1 MAPVVRRAVALAA
14 CVATLVFAPGRV
26 MAHTELEFSL
36 PANGTTVGEPV
47 EEISVGFT
55 DVVALVGNGFEVHDP
70 QGNLLTPFVVTDD
83 SKVFR
88 FQLDPP
94 LAGGV
99 VVVDYHIRALD
110 GDVQEGSFSFTVAAP
125 LPTSTTTAAP
135 TTAAPTT
142 VAPPATASTAPATTT
157 TTQPEAAEPA
167 TTAPGTTVESALP
180 TDDTDSDGDRE
191 RTLMLVVLLAIA
203 AAAGGFLVVRSRR
216 PA

>member
-191 RTLMLVVLLAIA
+191 RTLMLVVLLVIA